1 MVSDLQSN
9 VKVTG
14 NRAISGRLKYVT
26 DYTGFSGNP
35 EMQKGNFL
43 AVKFSDLDPDATSV
57 KVGIEPGTPLVDI
70 IPDPDKNGVFRILN
84 PATNKL
90 VVESSDGTNTKKQ
103 VFDLSGLTLEP
114 APTNEEVSG

>member
-1 MVSDLQSN
+1 
-9 VKVTG
+9 
-14 NRAISGRLKYVT
+14 
-26 DYTGFSGNP
+26 
-35 EMQKGNFL
+35 MQKGNFL

-114 APTNEEVSG
+114 ALANEEVSG

>member
-1 MVSDLQSN
+1 
-9 VKVTG
+9 
-14 NRAISGRLKYVT
+14 
-26 DYTGFSGNP
+26 
-35 EMQKGNFL
+35 MQKGNFL

-103 VFDLSGLTLEP
+103 VFDLSGLTLESAP
-114 APTNEEVSG
+114 AGEEVSG

>member
-1 MVSDLQSN
+1 
-9 VKVTG
+9 
-14 NRAISGRLKYVT
+14 
-26 DYTGFSGNP
+26 
-35 EMQKGNFL
+35 MQKGNFL

-103 VFDLSGLTLEP
+103 IFDLSGLTLEP
-114 APTNEEVSG
+114 APANEEVSG

>member
-1 MVSDLQSN
+1 
-9 VKVTG
+9 
-14 NRAISGRLKYVT
+14 
-26 DYTGFSGNP
+26 
-35 EMQKGNFL
+35 MQKGNFL

-103 VFDLSGLTLEP
+103 VFDLSGLMLEP
-114 APTNEEVSG
+114 APANEEVSG

>member
-1 MVSDLQSN
+1 
-9 VKVTG
+9 
-14 NRAISGRLKYVT
+14 
-26 DYTGFSGNP
+26 
-35 EMQKGNFL
+35 MQKGNFL

>member
-1 MVSDLQSN
+1 
-9 VKVTG
+9 
-14 NRAISGRLKYVT
+14 
-26 DYTGFSGNP
+26 
-35 EMQKGNFL
+35 MQKGNFL

-114 APTNEEVSG
+114 APANEEVSG

>member
-1 MVSDLQSN
+1 
-9 VKVTG
+9 
-14 NRAISGRLKYVT
+14 
-26 DYTGFSGNP
+26 
-35 EMQKGNFL
+35 MQKGNFL

-90 VVESSDGTNTKKQ
+90 VVESSDGINTKKQ

-114 APTNEEVSG
+114 APANEEVSG